1 MVALTF
7 LPYRKT
13 VQMPPSKLIPL
24 FPQTLGDFI
33 RKKRVES
40 LQLQSEV
47 ARVIGVSED
56 TITNWETNR
65 FAPQINL
72 YPAIFQYLGSYPFAH
87 ETESIGGKV
96 KKLRNCLGLSHE
108 AAGEVFAVYAT
119 TVRGWELNRN
129 QPTALKRTLILA
141 RFDSLPEFLTQTT
154 DNNESTEKTHITF
167 NDVLQ

>member
-13 VQMPPSKLIPL
+13 VHMPPSKLIPL

-33 RKKRVES
+33 RKRRVES
-40 LQLQSEV
+40 LQLQSHV
-47 ARVIGVSED
+47 ANIIGVSED

-72 YPAIFQYLGSYPFAH
+72 YPAIFQYLGYYPFTH

-96 KKLRNCLGLSHE
+96 KQLRNCLGLSFE

-129 QPTALKRTLILA
+129 QPTTRKRALIIA
-141 RFDSLPEFLTQTT
+141 RWQSLPEFLTNKTIEY
-154 DNNESTEKTHITF
+154 ESTEKTHSTF
-167 NDVLQ
+167 TDVIQ

>member
-13 VQMPPSKLIPL
+13 VHMPPSKLIPL

-40 LQLQSEV
+40 LQLQSHV
-47 ARVIGVSED
+47 ARIIGVSED

-65 FAPQINL
+65 FVPQINL
-72 YPAIFQYLGSYPFAH
+72 YPAIFQYLGFYPFAH
-87 ETESIGGKV
+87 ETESIGGKM
-96 KKLRNCLGLSHE
+96 KQLRNCLGLSYQ
-108 AAGEVFAVYAT
+108 AAGEVFAVYGT
-119 TVRGWELNRN
+119 TVRGWELNKSR
-129 QPTALKRTLILA
+129 PTSRKRTLILA

-154 DNNESTEKTHITF
+154 HNDESTEKIHPTLA
-167 NDVLQ
+167 DVIQ